1 MAELEQANNPDA
13 ERTLR
18 QRYQQTIG
26 RLQAELRDQV
36 LTKMENLDED
46 HETLEYAR
54 QRNELLSVETKAVLT
69 AAVHVAGD
77 YDCILSGVYGEVDL
91 TSAASNQ
98 VRFYG

>member
-13 ERTLR
+13 ERILR
-18 QRYQQTIG
+18 QRYQQTIS
-26 RLQAELRDQV
+26 RLQAELRDHV

-54 QRNELLSVETKAVLT
+54 QRNELLSVEAKAVLT
-69 AAVHVAGD
+69 AVVHVAGD
-77 YDCILSGVYGEVDL
+77 YDCTLSGVYGEVDL

-98 VRFYG
+98 VRYCD